1 MARKYKGEP
10 HVVVKD
16 SSTHVDAEFIIAPSS
31 SPSWLQCVT
40 FYAHRSL
47 VHFIIVNTVPVVWF
61 QNRRAKFRKQERLTQ
76 QKSSDNNG
84 GSGKDGNHQSP
95 GDAKESRGSSSA
107 GSSAESPRDL
117 DIKPQM
123 GDRTESNT
131 TWSAGL
137 NSPPESP
144 PIEASPITN
153 ARSSAAVGGGNNNK
167 AIVNLSA
174 FGNSFTHLTVNP
186 F

>member
-1 MARKYKGEP
+1 DLTEAR
-10 HVVVKD
+10 V
-16 SSTHVDAEFIIAPSS
+16 
-31 SPSWLQCVT
+31 Q
-40 FYAHRSL
+40 
-47 VHFIIVNTVPVVWF
+47 VWF

-76 QKSSDNNG
+76 QKSSSSDNNG
-84 GSGKDGNHQSP
+84 GSVGKDGNHQSP
-95 GDAKESRGSSSA
+95 SDAKESRGSSSA

-153 ARSSAAVGGGNNNK
+153 SRSSAAVAGGNNNK
-167 AIVNLSA
+167 SIVNLSA
-174 FGNSFTHLTVNP
+174 FGNSFTHLAVNP